1 MKISMLNKILIDKY
15 SEFLESIDVE
25 INGNRPWDL
34 TVHNPDVFKS
44 ILFNGSLGF
53 GESYMKGWFD
63 CERLDL
69 FFEKVLKQGV
79 STEIQSVPLFLGRVK
94 SKFRNLQSI
103 SRAFQVAEQ
112 HYDIGN
118 DLFSLM
124 LDKTMMYTC
133 GYWTK
138 DVNTLEESQLAKLD
152 LVAKKLDLKP
162 GMKVLDIGC
171 GWGGAAKHFANNY
184 GVNVV
189 GITVSKEQIAYAK
202 ENSGNMDVD
211 FRLMDYRDLNETFDA
226 IYSIGMFEAVGYKNY
241 REFFEIVRGCLKD
254 DGAFL
259 LHTIGGNE
267 STTTTDPWV
276 EKYIFPNGMMPSAE
290 QITEASEGIFIFD
303 DWHNIGPHYDKTLM
317 CWYENFVNN
326 YEKLKTKYD
335 NEFYRMWT
343 FWLLSS
349 AANFRSRTLQ
359 LWQVL
364 FSLEGSERPIQTYR

>member
-1 MKISMLNKILIDKY
+1 MLNKILLNKY

-25 INGNRPWDL
+25 INGNRPWDI
-34 TVHNPDVFKS
+34 TVHNPDLYKS

-79 STEIQSVPLFLGRVK
+79 STEIQSIPLFLGRVK

-133 GYWTK
+133 GYWTR

-202 ENSGNMDVD
+202 ENSDNMDVD
-211 FRLMDYRDLNETFDA
+211 FRLMDYRDLDEKFDA

-241 REFFEIVRGCLKD
+241 REFFEIVRDC
-254 DGAFL
+254 
-259 LHTIGGNE
+259 
-267 STTTTDPWV
+267 
-276 EKYIFPNGMMPSAE
+276 
-290 QITEASEGIFIFD
+290 
-303 DWHNIGPHYDKTLM
+303 HNIGPHYDKTLM

-326 YEKLKTKYD
+326 YENLKTKYD